1 MSKNTTIATRGQ
13 YPAKMLVP
21 AELGLSVILVI
32 TTAVLALAVLVLVFF
47 LGSKRVYPVAID
59 AAGRVIPMISL
70 DKPYVNDSRIL
81 GFVDECIRRSFSHD
95 YENFR
100 MSINDAKNCY
110 TPGGASEYEA
120 AISPLIADVTRMN
133 LVMSVSLETS
143 VVVNRYIRDGIYVW
157 ETQTPMTLYRRGTR
171 ETLAP
176 ARFLVTSMVIRV
188 PLEHDV
194 RGIAIRAINVRP
206 YSGR

>member
-1 MSKNTTIATRGQ
+1 MRANAQQS
-13 YPAKMLVP
+13 AKSLVP
-21 AELGLSVILVI
+21 AELGISVALAIAVAVLSVV
-32 TTAVLALAVLVLVFF
+32 VLGLTFF
-47 LGSKRVYPVAID
+47 LGSKRVHPVAVD
-59 AAGRVIPMISL
+59 SSGRVIPMVSL
-70 DKPYVNDSRIL
+70 DRSYVTDSRVL
-81 GFVDECIRRSFSHD
+81 GFVDECLRRSFSHD

-100 MSINDAKNCY
+100 MTINDAKNCY
-110 TPGGASEYEA
+110 TPGGAEEFER
-120 AISPLIADVTRMN
+120 AISSLIGDLTRLN

-143 VVVNRYIRDGIYVW
+143 VVSSRYIRDGIYVW

-176 ARFLVTSMVIRV
+176 ARFLVSSMVIRV

-206 YSGR
+206 YSSR